1 MDTRRLVL
9 FIALSMII
17 LLLWQAWEKERR
29 PSPAPTPAPVAQQPD
44 IPTAPSAPSTPSAPP
59 QTPAA
64 SLGSGQRIIVNTDLL
79 QAVIDTQGGDLREL
93 KLLEHPADEETKA
106 PYPLFTDQGA
116 LFVAQSGLIGSGGD
130 FPNHKTPYQAERTDY
145 TLRDGEDT
153 LEVRLRWSE
162 AGLDVAKTFVFHR
175 SSYTVD
181 MRYDIANKGNA
192 PRDAY
197 VYAQLVR
204 AYEAPGG
211 YNFIPTYTGGV
222 IYTPDKKYQKIDF
235 EDMAAQRLAR
245 EATGGWVAM
254 SQHYFVGALI
264 PEAHGPVQFYT
275 DTQSG
280 NRYVIGYKSI
290 NPVTI
295 GAGAKTSLDGRLYA
309 GPKEQDRLEQVAPG
323 LALTIDYGWLTVI
336 AAPLFWVLDWL
347 HGIVRNWGWA
357 IVILTVLIKL
367 AFYPLSAASYKSMAQ
382 MRKLTP
388 RLQSIR
394 ERYGDD
400 RARMNQAVM
409 ELYKTEKVNP
419 LGGCLPIVIQIPV
432 FIALY
437 WVLLESV
444 ELRQADWIL
453 WIKDLSNPDPFYV
466 LPLVMG
472 VTMFAQMALNP
483 APVDPIQ
490 KKIMMA
496 MPVAFTVFFLFFPAG
511 LVLYW
516 VVNNVLSIAQQ
527 WWITHQIEAAGKT

>member
-17 LLLWQAWEKERR
+17 LLLWQAWEQERR
-29 PSPAPTPAPVAQQPD
+29 PAPTPTATTPGAEQPD
-44 IPTAPSAPSTPSAPP
+44 IPSAPSAPATSP
-59 QTPAA
+59 QAPAA
-64 SLGSGQRIIVNTDLL
+64 SLGSGQRITVTTDLL

-93 KLLEHPADEETKA
+93 KLLKHAAEPDGKA
-106 PYPLFTDQGA
+106 PYPLLTDQGA
-116 LFVAQSGLIGSGGD
+116 LFVAQSGLIGTGGD
-130 FPNHKTPYQAERTDY
+130 FPNHKTPYQAERNEY
-145 TLRDGEDT
+145 VLADGDDAVT
-153 LEVRLRWSE
+153 VRLRWSE
-162 AGLDVAKTFVFHR
+162 AGLDVVKSLVFHR
-175 SSYTVD
+175 NSYTVD
-181 MRYDIANKGNA
+181 VRYDIANTGSA

-197 VYAQLVR
+197 AYAQLVR
-204 AYEAPGG
+204 AYQAPSG

-235 EDMAAQRLAR
+235 EDMAAQRLQR

-264 PEAHGPVQFYT
+264 PEAQGAVQFYT

-280 NRYVIGYKSI
+280 NRYVIGYKSLQ
-290 NPVTI
+290 PVPI
-295 GAGAKTSLDGRLYA
+295 AAGGSAGITGRLYA

-323 LALTIDYGWLTVI
+323 LELTIDYGWLTVI

-347 HGIVRNWGWA
+347 HGLVRNWGWA

-388 RLQSIR
+388 RLQTIR

-409 ELYKTEKVNP
+409 ELYKTEKINP

-444 ELRQADWIL
+444 ELRHADWVL

-466 LPLVMG
+466 LPLIMG
-472 VTMFAQMALNP
+472 ATMFAQMALNP

-527 WWITHQIEAAGKT
+527 WWITRQIEAAGKT